1 MAAAGIPIDRALRI
15 VAPVVGNAVIA
26 EHIEA
31 AAARVV
37 EGASLSEALRHHAEI
52 PPTLVQM
59 VGVGEESGKLDYLLE
74 KMGEAIDGEVE
85 ARLSRALSLMEPV
98 IILLMGTVV
107 AFIVISIL
115 LPLLEISTIVR

>member
-1 MAAAGIPIDRALRI
+1 
-15 VAPVVGNAVIA
+15 
-26 EHIEA
+26 
-31 AAARVV
+31 
-37 EGASLSEALRHHAEI
+37 
-52 PPTLVQM
+52 M

>member
-1 MAAAGIPIDRALRI
+1 M
-15 VAPVVGNAVIA
+15 VA
-26 EHIEA
+26 
-31 AAARVV
+31 
-37 EGASLSEALRHHAEI
+37 
-52 PPTLVQM
+52 
-59 VGVGEESGKLDYLLE
+59 VGEESGKLDYLLE